1 MARPTKQL
9 YDMKFGRWTVVDFSH
24 RDKRG
29 SAFWLCRCECGK
41 EKRIYGSELIRGRT
55 RSCGCLIADT
65 ARENN
70 TKHGMSAHPA
80 YWVWRSMRDRC
91 RLPTHQAWHNYGGR
105 GIRVC
110 KRWDKF
116 QNFWADMGEAYAPG
130 LTLERLDNDGDY
142 CLKNCSWVTMKEQSN
157 NKRTNRRI
165 ETPWG
170 ELTVSE
176 ASQKS
181 GIGETTL
188 LYRIS
193 HGATFRDSL
202 FSKPDLAS
210 ALHERI

>member
-9 YDMKFGRWTVVDFSH
+9 YGMRFDRWTVLDFSH
-24 RDKRG
+24 RNKRG

-41 EKRIYGSELIRGRT
+41 EKRIYGSELVRGKT

-65 ARENN
+65 ARKNN

-91 RLPTHQAWHNYGGR
+91 RLPTHQAWRNYGGR
-105 GIRVC
+105 GITVC
-110 KRWDKF
+110 DRWLDF
-116 QNFWADMGEAYAPG
+116 PNFWEDMGATYAEG
-130 LTLERLDNDGDY
+130 LTLDRINNAGGY
-142 CLKNCSWVTMKEQSN
+142 CKENCRWVTSQIQGN

-188 LYRIS
+188 LYRLS
-193 HGATFRDSL
+193 RGATFRDSL
-202 FSKPDLAS
+202 FSKPDTTSNLN
-210 ALHERI
+210 ERI